1 MSVGRTTMDLIL
13 WVHAKGPHMYL
24 DGVYMYHVYKNK
36 GLLGG
41 IVRPHIEGDK
51 TILGPPYGL
60 RPVRMRAF

>member
-1 MSVGRTTMDLIL
+1 
-13 WVHAKGPHMYL
+13 MYL